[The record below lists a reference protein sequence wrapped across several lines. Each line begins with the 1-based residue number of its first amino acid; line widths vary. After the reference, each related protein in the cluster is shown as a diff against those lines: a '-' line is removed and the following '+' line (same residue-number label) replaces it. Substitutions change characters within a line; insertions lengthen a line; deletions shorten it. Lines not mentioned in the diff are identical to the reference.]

1 MGKSNTITVGHTVE
15 LNIVLFN
22 SEPTLTFSM
31 IDSAHGRPEGTA
43 KARFSQSKERFTEGK
58 HYHMV
63 KHAEADQ
70 LAPYGVNVP
79 PRGLTLITKRGYLL
93 LVKSFTDDLA
103 WQVQEQLVD
112 YYFEG
117 HAAPNADEVQTISAT
132 QLKSLRDAMI
142 NCTRYLRHQN
152 SSLSSTLYLQM
163 KAELGYQQI
172 ERMPAD
178 QFDDATLW
186 IKQREPICRKVWEMT
201 TFVEREFMKGI
212 KAKNYTAAEAVP
224 AGILTAFNSQAALQ
238 G

>member
-1 MGKSNTITVGHTVE
+1 MATENTITIGHTTQ
-15 LNIVLFN
+15 LNVVVYKDT
-22 SEPTLTFSM
+22 PVLTFKM
-31 IDSAHGRPEGTA
+31 IDQAHARSAPTA
-43 KARFSQSKERFTEGK
+43 TFRFNDNRERFTEGK

-117 HAAPNADEVQTISAT
+117 HAAANADEVQTISAT
-132 QLKSLRDAMI
+132 QLRSLRDAMV

-178 QFDDATLW
+178 QYDDAALW
-186 IKQREPICRKVWEMT
+186 IKQREPLCRKVWEMT

-212 KAKNYTAAEAVP
+212 KAKDYTAAEAVP

-238 G
+238 A